1 VERRSVISN
10 ELRVQAS
17 ENLVKTYFCLGL
29 AIPNSTTVAED
40 GFRACLGEFDHPIC
54 NFAAGLKLDPWSAK
68 QLAQLAASRKA
79 FNVYA
84 LPTDTPK
91 HVAEL
96 LRRCDFKVSYRL
108 VQMIAEPT
116 GKHTGPIVVRADFPD
131 KRLEIAKFMT
141 EQFFGRQTENFRKR
155 VANATADATDLEL
168 YALLSYGRMTG
179 AVMLCHDDLVI
190 GLYNLCVV
198 SASRGLGLGKEIAGW
213 ALSEAYK
220 QDKIV
225 TLQCDSRL
233 QPWYE
238 NLGFR
243 QTGMIEVYTLSK
255 SGRGDIMNGT

>member
-1 VERRSVISN
+1 MITDEIRCS
-10 ELRVQAS
+10 AS
-17 ENLVKTYFCLGL
+17 ENLVKTYVSLGL
-29 AIPNSTTVAED
+29 AIPNSTTVTED
-40 GFRACLGEFDHPIC
+40 GYRACLGEFDHPIC
-54 NFAAGLKLDPWSAK
+54 NFAAGLHLDPWSAK

-84 LPTDTPK
+84 LPTDSPK
-91 HVAEL
+91 HIAEL
-96 LRRCDFKVSYRL
+96 LRRCDFRISYRL

-116 GKHTGPIVVRADFPD
+116 GSHSGPIVLRADFPD
-131 KRLEIAKFMT
+131 KRLEVAKFMT
-141 EQFFGRQTENFRKR
+141 EQFFSRQTENFRKR

-168 YALLSYGRMTG
+168 YALLSYGKMTG
-179 AVMLCHDDLVI
+179 AVMLCNEDLVI

-220 QDKIV
+220 QNKVV

-243 QTGMIEVYTLSK
+243 STGMIEVYTLSK
-255 SGRGDIMNGT
+255 TGRGDIINTT